1 MSENILKFIPT
12 DPNYIPDM
20 VAQKMARDTLMS
32 FAPQADGVTANV
44 TDKVQFVDQGG
55 NFQQV
60 SCPIC
65 GANLSMSWWNQVAKN
80 LGTLLTL
87 SLAPARNN
95 ILRAVLSFWNNPA
108 NV

>member
-12 DPNYIPDM
+12 DPNYVPDL

-55 NFQQV
+55 NFQQ
-60 SCPIC
+60 SRALFAEP
-65 GANLSMSWWNQVAKN
+65 
-80 LGTLLTL
+80 T
-87 SLAPARNN
+87 SLCHGGIR
-95 ILRAVLSFWNNPA
+95 
-108 NV
+108 